1 MSRRAARTLFHGT
14 LRAWEHSLRA
24 DGLRPMI
31 GATVRSAYD
40 IGAGARPLVFA
51 AASPEETRAAI
62 ISQIVAATGK
72 NASRVTRDDVARL
85 GMIVEV
91 SARGFIRARAGTE
104 GHPAFVEDEDWYTD
118 QTVFPSGFWTAEM
131 MRDFADGRR
140 VTPIGD
146 GRAAARE
153 NPRPRTA
160 QERTDPLL
168 WEHAKR
174 EAVRRLG
181 GRHSAR
187 AMQLAGRLYREAG
200 GGYRGPRTTA
210 QRSLAR
216 WTTEAWT
223 TATGEKACR
232 TTRQGVRCDRYLP
245 RAAWA
250 MLSPAEAAATRRT
263 KLRASKQYVPNE
275 PAARAAGKRAR
286 RSR

>member
-1 MSRRAARTLFHGT
+1 MSRA
-14 LRAWEHSLRA
+14 
-24 DGLRPMI
+24 P
-31 GATVRSAYD
+31 
-40 IGAGARPLVFA
+40 
-51 AASPEETRAAI
+51 SP
-62 ISQIVAATGK
+62 
-72 NASRVTRDDVARL
+72 
-85 GMIVEV
+85 
-91 SARGFIRARAGTE
+91 
-104 GHPAFVEDEDWYTD
+104 Y
-118 QTVFPSGFWTAEM
+118 
-131 MRDFADGRR
+131 
-140 VTPIGD
+140 
-146 GRAAARE
+146 
-153 NPRPRTA
+153 
-160 QERTDPLL
+160 TDPLL
-168 WEHAKR
+168 WEHAKS

-200 GGYRGPRTTA
+200 GGYRGPRTKA
-210 QRSLAR
+210 QRALSR
-216 WTTEAWT
+216 WTAEAWT